1 PLARRRRPGGAGG
14 VIRPPLIRRAH
25 PLARR
30 RRRAADAHP
39 APQHQAVALRPAV
52 SAVRVH
58 RRQPGAGRRAVRRR
72 PVRARRRPRPDP
84 GDREPLLPRHAERR
98 RAARLQLARAR
109 RRSPAEPAPAPAPPP
124 GVRRVIAVALAAAA
138 LVVAPPKPA
147 IVQKPIPFGPQRRAE
162 MAAYSKR
169 HYGTAQ
175 WRLIAPKVIVEH
187 YTARDTVSS
196 AYTPFAPDHADSELH
211 EVPNVCA
218 HFVIDTDGTIY
229 QLVPLTI
236 RCRHT
241 VGLNYTAI
249 GIEHVGRS
257 ATGILSNA
265 RMMAASLA
273 LTRWLMWRFHIT
285 QRNVIG
291 HAESL
296 SSPYHHELVAAL
308 RTQTHGDWNAG
319 EMKRYRALLAWA

>member
-1 PLARRRRPGGAGG
+1 M
-14 VIRPPLIRRAH
+14 
-25 PLARR
+25 
-30 RRRAADAHP
+30 
-39 APQHQAVALRPAV
+39 
-52 SAVRVH
+52 
-58 RRQPGAGRRAVRRR
+58 
-72 PVRARRRPRPDP
+72 
-84 GDREPLLPRHAERR
+84 
-98 RAARLQLARAR
+98 
-109 RRSPAEPAPAPAPPP
+109 
-124 GVRRVIAVALAAAA
+124 IAVALAAAA

-175 WRLIAPKVIVEH
+175 WRLTAPKVIVEH
-187 YTARDTVSS
+187 YTASDTFSS
-196 AYTPFAPDHADSELH
+196 AYNTFASDHADSELH
-211 EVPNVCA
+211 ELPNVCA
-218 HFVIDTDGTIY
+218 HFVIDTNGTIY

-273 LTRWLMWRFHIT
+273 LTRWLMARFHIT

-296 SSPYHHELVAAL
+296 SSPYHHELVRSPAHADPRRLERGRDEALPRAARTEPEKQL
-308 RTQTHGDWNAG
+308 RPRRPRGRRG
-319 EMKRYRALLAWA
+319 RKPG

>member
-1 PLARRRRPGGAGG
+1 
-14 VIRPPLIRRAH
+14 
-25 PLARR
+25 
-30 RRRAADAHP
+30 
-39 APQHQAVALRPAV
+39 
-52 SAVRVH
+52 
-58 RRQPGAGRRAVRRR
+58 
-72 PVRARRRPRPDP
+72 
-84 GDREPLLPRHAERR
+84 
-98 RAARLQLARAR
+98 
-109 RRSPAEPAPAPAPPP
+109 
-124 GVRRVIAVALAAAA
+124 VIAVALALAA
-138 LVVAPPKPA
+138 LVAAPPKPP
-147 IVQKPIPFGPQRRAE
+147 IVQRPIPYGAQRKAE

-187 YTARDTVSS
+187 YTAGDT
-196 AYTPFAPDHADSELH
+196 FAPDHADSELH
-211 EVPNVCA
+211 ELPNVCA
-218 HFVIDTDGTIY
+218 HFVIDKDGTIY

-265 RMMAASLA
+265 RQIAASLA
-273 LTRWLMWRFHIT
+273 LTRWLMARFHIT
-285 QRNVIG
+285 RRNVIG

-296 SSPYHHELVAAL
+296 SSPYHHELVASL

-319 EMKRYRALLAWA
+319 EMVRYRALLNPA